1 MPLTR
6 RRVLQTAITAA
17 AIPATGLSVAQST
30 AEAATSAY
38 TPPSP
43 RQSFNLD
50 GGWRFVRTDV
60 AGAQATAFD
69 DSGWTPISVPHTWN
83 ALDGQDGGN
92 NYYRG
97 IGWYRRHFTPPT
109 TLAGKKLWLQF
120 DGANTVTDVWV
131 NGVYL
136 GEHQGGYARF
146 RFDAT
151 SALKIGQDNVIAVKV
166 NNTYNADIAP
176 LSADF
181 TFCGGLYRDVS
192 LQATDPLTI
201 RMLDYASDSV
211 YVRQRSVSTSSAT
224 VDVDT
229 RYWNNSGSTRHAQVR
244 TVITDAGG
252 TVVADTT
259 SGVRTVAAAGG
270 DEVTQTVTLANPRLW
285 RGRADPYL
293 YTTTVEIHDAD
304 AGTVVDAV
312 SVPLGLRTFSLDAN
326 AGFSLNGSHTRLHG
340 VNRHQD
346 RLNKGWAVSPA
357 DHVQDFDL
365 MDEMGVSALRTAHY
379 QQAQEVYSLADQRG
393 YVVWV
398 EIPLVNAITNS
409 AAFTANAQQQLR
421 ELIRQN
427 FNHPSIMFWS
437 IGNEQGSDDTATNT
451 LLASLAG
458 IVATEDPGRIST
470 YANAGGGTDGQITH
484 TQTAGFNVYYG
495 WYGGVITDFGPWADN
510 LHASHPTR
518 TVAVSEYGAGASVYQ
533 HQDNPP
539 PPVTTSTWHPE
550 EYQALLH
557 EGTWKQIQTRPYLW
571 GTFAWLMFDFASDGR
586 NEGDTPG
593 RNDKGLVTYDRA
605 TRKDA
610 FYWYKANWTTTPFV
624 YITSRRFTNRTAATT
639 TVKVYGNVDSAT
651 LTLNGVSQGTVTS
664 SDHIYSWPVTLASG
678 SNIVT
683 VTGARGGLTYKDSVT
698 WTYTST

>member
-1 MPLTR
+1 MPVTR
-6 RRVLQTAITAA
+6 RRILQTALTAA
-17 AIPATGLSVAQST
+17 AVPATGLSVATST
-30 AEAATSAY
+30 ARAATSTY

-43 RQSFNLD
+43 RQSFSLD
-50 GGWRFVRTDV
+50 SDWRFVRTDV

-69 DSGWTPISVPHTWN
+69 DSAWTPISVPHTWN

-92 NYYRG
+92 DYYRG
-97 IGWYRRHFTPPT
+97 IGWYRRHFTAPT
-109 TLAGKKLWLQF
+109 ALAGKKLWLQF
-120 DGANTVTDVWV
+120 DGANTVADVWV
-131 NGVYL
+131 NGVHL
-136 GEHQGGYARF
+136 GQHQGGYARF

-151 SALKIGQDNVIAVKV
+151 SALKLGVDNVVAVKV
-166 NNTYNADIAP
+166 NNAHNADIAP

-181 TFCGGLYRDVS
+181 TFCGGMYRDVS
-192 LQATDPLTI
+192 LVVTDPLTI

-224 VDVDT
+224 VDVET
-229 RYWNNSGSTRHAQVR
+229 KYWNNSGSTRHVQVR

-252 TVVADTT
+252 AVVADTT

-304 AGTVVDAV
+304 SGTVVDAV
-312 SVPLGLRTFSLDAN
+312 AVPLGLRSFSLDAN
-326 AGFSLNGSHTRLHG
+326 AGFSLNGAHLRLHG

-346 RLNKGWAVSPA
+346 RLNMGWAVSPA

-365 MDEMGVSALRTAHY
+365 MDEMGVNALRTAHY
-379 QQAQEVYSLADQRG
+379 QQAQQVYSLADQRG
-393 YVVWV
+393 YVIWV

-409 AAFTANAQQQLR
+409 TTFTANAQQQLR

-437 IGNEQGSDDTATNT
+437 IGNEQGSNDTATNT
-451 LLASLAG
+451 LLDTLAHLA
-458 IVATEDPGRIST
+458 ATEDPGRIST
-470 YANAGGGTDGQITH
+470 YAQAGGGSDTRVTH
-484 TQTAGFNVYYG
+484 TQTAGFNVYNG
-495 WYGGVITDFGPWADN
+495 WYGGVITDFGPWADK
-510 LHASHPTR
+510 LHASEPAR
-518 TVAVSEYGAGASVYQ
+518 TIAVSEYGAGASIYQ

-539 PPVTTSTWHPE
+539 IPVAGSTWHPE

-557 EGTWKQIQTRPYLW
+557 EGTWKQIQARPYLW
-571 GTFAWLMFDFASDGR
+571 GTFVWNMFDFASDGR
-586 NEGDTPG
+586 HEGDTPG
-593 RNDKGLVTYDRA
+593 RNDKGMVTYDRA
-605 TRKDA
+605 VRKDA

-624 YITSRRFTNRTAATT
+624 YITSRRFTNRTSATT
-639 TVKVYGNVDSAT
+639 TVKVYGNVDAAT

-664 SDHIYSWPVTLASG
+664 GDHIYNWPVTLAPG

-683 VTGARGGLTYKDSVT
+683 VTGTRGGLTYTDSVT
-698 WTYTST
+698 WTYTSS